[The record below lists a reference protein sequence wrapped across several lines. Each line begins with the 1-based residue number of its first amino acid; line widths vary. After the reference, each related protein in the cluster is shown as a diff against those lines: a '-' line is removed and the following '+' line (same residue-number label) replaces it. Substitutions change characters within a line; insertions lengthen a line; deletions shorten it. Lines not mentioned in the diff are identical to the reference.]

1 MRLKLGSVNL
11 ALLSIYFVPAW
22 GRDAV
27 RALTSPYHGLE
38 DRVHAAAATYFR
50 QLFELGLDGLVL
62 TSHVLAGIKLVIAA
76 GFVAYAIEFA
86 RSLVIKRDVDKETQ
100 EVVIIFA
107 LIGTVIWAL
116 PALALG
122 DAGLI
127 RLYATQLL
135 MVAGAVVTIIVER
148 QIEKAP
154 RYSRT
159 TTVTLEQR
167 GERVPLGALIIGPP
181 PRETADALAR
191 IPEIRLRRR

>member
-27 RALTSPYHGLE
+27 RALISPYHGLE
-38 DRVHAAAATYFR
+38 DRMHAAAAAYFR
-50 QLFELGLDGLVL
+50 QLFDLGPHGLAL

-86 RSLVIKRDVDKETQ
+86 RSLVIKRDVDRETQ

-107 LIGTVIWAL
+107 VIGIIIGAL

-122 DAGLI
+122 AGDLI
-127 RLYATQLL
+127 RLYATQML
-135 MVAGAVVTIIVER
+135 MLAGAVIVIVVER

-154 RYSRT
+154 EHSRAIT
-159 TTVTLEQR
+159 AALEREGVQF
-167 GERVPLGALIIGPP
+167 GPLFIGPP

-191 IPEIRLRRR
+191 IPEIRLRR